1 MQQQTIAKSAS
12 RAGVG
17 LHSGERVSLTIKPAA
32 AGEGVRFVRTD
43 ILDRDN
49 VIPAS
54 ALGVS
59 SAMLGTNITNGAGV
73 SVATVEHF
81 LAACFGLGV
90 DNLIA
95 EMDGAE
101 MPILDG
107 TSAPF
112 VAMIEEAGIAAQ
124 PRPRRILK
132 ILKTTEVR
140 EGVKFARLS
149 PSEGFSIR
157 ATIDFASKAIGR
169 QEIAFD
175 MTPGSFAREIAW
187 ARTFGFTH
195 ELQKLRSM
203 GKALGG
209 SLENAV
215 GVDGD
220 TILNP
225 EGLKTPDEF
234 VRHKVLD
241 VVGDLF
247 LAGGP
252 IEGAYEGEQPG
263 HALNNKL
270 LRAVFADETAFR
282 WIEG

>member
-1 MQQQTIAKSAS
+1 MQQQTIAKPAS
-12 RAGVG
+12 RTGIG
-17 LHSGERVSLTIKPAA
+17 LHSGEQVSLTIRPAT

-43 ILDRDN
+43 ITDRDN

-54 ALGVS
+54 ALSVS
-59 SAMLGTNITNGAGV
+59 SAVLGTNITNAAGV
-73 SVATVEHF
+73 HVATVEHF
-81 LAACFGLGV
+81 LAACAGLGV

-95 EMDGAE
+95 EMDGPE

-112 VAMIEEAGIAAQ
+112 VAMLEEAGLAAQ
-124 PRPRRILK
+124 QMPRRVLK
-132 ILKTTEVR
+132 ILKTVQAPD
-140 EGVKFARLS
+140 GVKFARLS
-149 PSEGFSIR
+149 PGEGFSVF
-157 ATIDFASKAIGR
+157 ATIAFPSKAIGR
-169 QEIAFD
+169 QEFRFD
-175 MTPGSFAREIAW
+175 MTPGSFKREIAW
-187 ARTFGFTH
+187 ARTFGFVH
-195 ELQKLRSM
+195 ELEDLRSK

-225 EGLKTPDEF
+225 EGLKAPDEF

-241 VVGDLF
+241 VVGDMF

-252 IEGAYEGEQPG
+252 IEGRYEGEQPG
-263 HALNNKL
+263 HALNNRL

-282 WIEG
+282 WMEG

>member
-1 MQQQTIAKSAS
+1 MQQQTIAKPMS
-12 RAGVG
+12 RAGIG
-17 LHSGERVSLTIKPAA
+17 LHSGEPVSLTIRPAGP
-32 AGEGVRFVRTD
+32 GEGVRFVRTD
-43 ILDRDN
+43 ITAKDN
-49 VIPAS
+49 VISAS

-59 SAMLGTNITNGAGV
+59 SAMLGTNITNASGV
-73 SVATVEHF
+73 HVATVEHF
-81 LAACFGLGV
+81 LAACAGLGV

-95 EMDGAE
+95 EMDRPE

-112 VAMIEEAGIAAQ
+112 IAMLEEAGLAAQ
-124 PRPRRILK
+124 QKPKRVLK
-132 ILKTTEVR
+132 ILKTVEVR
-140 EGVKFARLS
+140 DGVKFARLS
-149 PSEGFSIR
+149 PGEGFSIF
-157 ATIDFASKAIGR
+157 ATIDFPSKAIGR
-169 QEIAFD
+169 QEFRFD
-175 MTPGSFAREIAW
+175 MTPGAFAREIGW
-187 ARTFGFTH
+187 ARTFGFAH

-225 EGLKTPDEF
+225 EGLKAPDEF

-252 IEGAYEGEQPG
+252 IEGQYEGEQPG
-263 HALNNKL
+263 HALNNRL
-270 LRAVFADETAFR
+270 LRALFADANAFR
-282 WIEG
+282 WMEG